1 MERHRSFKHIN
12 VNHIEKKYKVHFLK
26 HNMLKYY
33 RPRSYRTSFQLADIR
48 LNSDSASNDLPH
60 TSHSGKCGVAGDF
73 ITLPVEFVMDSEET
87 VEGIATA
94 A

>member
-1 MERHRSFKHIN
+1 
-12 VNHIEKKYKVHFLK
+12 
-26 HNMLKYY
+26 MLKYY

-60 TSHSGKCGVAGDF
+60 TSNSGKCGVAGDF